1 MKFLKGLA
9 LFILSSLLFLSLSI
23 FGIVFM
29 LNQTILNPDFVV
41 SQVNKLDIAS
51 IAGDM
56 LSEQITQGQEFLAG
70 VVDDTIADL
79 EPWLKEQT
87 RNITYSAYDYLEGR
101 SQNLSLVVSLEPMK
115 ESLRENLRE
124 AVLQSPPPE
133 LAGLPPAEIE
143 SHLDEY
149 YQQISQGIPPTF

>member
-56 LSEQITQGQEFLAG
+56 LSEQITQGQEFL
-70 VVDDTIADL
+70 TPI
-79 EPWLKEQT
+79 
-87 RNITYSAYDYLEGR
+87 
-101 SQNLSLVVSLEPMK
+101 NLY
-115 ESLRENLRE
+115 
-124 AVLQSPPPE
+124 
-133 LAGLPPAEIE
+133 
-143 SHLDEY
+143 HL
-149 YQQISQGIPPTF
+149 TL

>member
-9 LFILSSLLFLSLSI
+9 LFILGSLLFPSLSI

-56 LSEQITQGQEFLAG
+56 LSEQITQGQEFLAP
-70 VVDDTIADL
+70 I
-79 EPWLKEQT
+79 
-87 RNITYSAYDYLEGR
+87 
-101 SQNLSLVVSLEPMK
+101 NLY
-115 ESLRENLRE
+115 
-124 AVLQSPPPE
+124 
-133 LAGLPPAEIE
+133 
-143 SHLDEY
+143 HL
-149 YQQISQGIPPTF
+149 TL